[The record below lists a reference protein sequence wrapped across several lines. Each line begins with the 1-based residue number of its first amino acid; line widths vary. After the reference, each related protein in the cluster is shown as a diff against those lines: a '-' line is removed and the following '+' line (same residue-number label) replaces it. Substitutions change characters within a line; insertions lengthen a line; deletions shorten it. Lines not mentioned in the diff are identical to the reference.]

1 MSEAQGIIT
10 HFGTV
15 EFKGGEY
22 VKVAGSDNWK
32 VWPIEGFDPP
42 IRAPVGQ
49 IEITFSEPVTEPYTV
64 LVSAYRSGSNAPLMS
79 ANYGGQDENGFVV
92 HIWESI
98 ADRTLVNGN
107 FSFAV
112 IQSG

>member
-1 MSEAQGIIT
+1 MSALQAIIT

-15 EFKGGEY
+15 EFQGGGY
-22 VKVAGSDNWK
+22 VRTAGSDNWK

-49 IEITFSEPVTEPYTV
+49 IRIDFAEPITEPYTI
-64 LVSAYRSGSNAPLMS
+64 LLSGGRVANAPLMS
-79 ANYGGQDENGFVV
+79 ANWGGQDENGFVV
-92 HIWESI
+92 HLWETI
-98 ADRTLVNGN
+98 ADRTLQNGN

-112 IQSG
+112 LQTD

>member
-22 VKVAGSDNWK
+22 VKVSGSDNWK

-42 IRAPVGQ
+42 VRAPVGQ
-49 IEITFSEPVTEPYTV
+49 IRIDFAEPVTEPYTV
-64 LVSAYRSGSNAPLMS
+64 LVSACYFGNAPLMS
-79 ANYGGQDENGFVV
+79 ANYGEQDENGFVV
-92 HIWESI
+92 HLWETI
-98 ADRTLVNGN
+98 ADRTLQNGN

-112 IQSG
+112 VQAG